1 MNCLKGSYLSVFLFV
16 AMCDL
21 KCQFNV
27 KEQSESGHVRG
38 ASCTSAIWEGGEKK
52 THDFISS
59 ALSDRACVENNCLQ
73 LWLAPQVIWHPIWAE
88 MASSHVESLRVIL

>member
-52 THDFISS
+52 HMTSY
-59 ALSDRACVENNCLQ
+59 
-73 LWLAPQVIWHPIWAE
+73 PQPYLIE
-88 MASSHVESLRVIL
+88 HV